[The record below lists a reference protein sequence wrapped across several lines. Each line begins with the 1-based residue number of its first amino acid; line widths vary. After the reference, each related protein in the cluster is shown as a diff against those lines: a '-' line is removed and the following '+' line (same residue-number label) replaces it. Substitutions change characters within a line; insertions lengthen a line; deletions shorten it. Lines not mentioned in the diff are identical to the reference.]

1 MRGEMLWFNETKN
14 HGFILTDDD
23 ERLPVLGEGFSNGE
37 RPVGRCA
44 QRAVT
49 FDVDNSDGTRR
60 AKNVAFTRAVAY
72 HDNEDDPIAHSVGT
86 FMLSTKV
93 GSIKS

>member
-60 AKNVAFTRAVAY
+60 AKNVAFTSDPAGRRAR
-72 HDNEDDPIAHSVGT
+72 SRG
-86 FMLSTKV
+86 
-93 GSIKS
+93 GSRVRS